1 MNGFDLPDDNALA
14 DMNTAHAEAQV
25 HQNKNMCPDC
35 DVPMATDVAEFR
47 CPVCLRSEPADI
59 TVADATN
66 STKRNWSADPT
77 RSQRQSTL
85 RSLENRAREHTGDA
99 IPHDILDE
107 VSGIYLEI
115 QQGATEEEVIDGEV
129 VTKKFVR
136 RGNNKDQILA
146 YLIYVTCLRKGVIR
160 SKACV
165 AQFMG
170 LKTQGFP
177 QGEKAVRQFQ
187 AQGIIKD
194 ICFNDEPIEGFI
206 ARYFDILRIDITYS
220 TFVRDLVELSI
231 RKRIGM
237 TSKPMSKIVGAI
249 WMLINAAKLKISV
262 AELEKATETKK
273 TTFMNFYNDIL
284 TNIKIFKPVF
294 EKNGLVV
301 G

>member
-1 MNGFDLPDDNALA
+1 MNGFELPDDAA
-14 DMNTAHAEAQV
+14 MTAHAEAAMQPNIT
-25 HQNKNMCPDC
+25 HKNMCPDC
-35 DVPMATDVAEFR
+35 DVPMAVDVAEFR
-47 CPVCLRSEPADI
+47 CPVCMRSESADI

-99 IPHDILDE
+99 IPHDILEE
-107 VSGIYLEI
+107 VSDIYLKI
-115 QQGATEEEVIDGEV
+115 QTGATEEEVIDGEV

-160 SKACV
+160 SKPCI

-170 LKTQGFP
+170 LKSQGFS
-177 QGEKAVRQFQ
+177 QGEKAVRLFQ
-187 AQGIIKD
+187 AQGIIKGV
-194 ICFNDEPIEGFI
+194 CFDDEPIEGFI

-220 TFVRDLVELSI
+220 EFVRDLVDLSI

-237 TSKPMSKIVGAI
+237 TSKPTSKIVGAM
-249 WMLINAAKLKISV
+249 WMLVTTAKLKISV
-262 AELEKATETKK
+262 ADLEKATETKK
-273 TTFMNFYNDIL
+273 ATFMNFYEDVR
-284 TNIKIFKPVF
+284 TNISIFKLVF
-294 EKNGLVV
+294 QKHGLVSI
-301 G
+301 